1 MPLGPFLR
9 RWTGAAFRH
18 IPAGAQFDVL
28 DFRYAG
34 RGGDNRWNEVGEP
47 TLYLAGDVG
56 VAIAEFGRHFE
67 VNRTPE
73 LASET
78 IERMVYR
85 LDLAVD
91 TVLDLRRP
99 EVWDAL
105 SLANAPACFLDSA
118 SAHATA
124 RFIRTTTAAQGI
136 VVPSAAFIDQLDR
149 WCLVLFLEKLP
160 ADPAAFLSRL
170 SQEGPLRWR

>member
-105 SLANAPACFLDSA
+105 SLANAPTCFLDIA
-118 SAHATA
+118 SARATA
-124 RFIRTTTAAQGI
+124 RFVRTTTAAQGI
-136 VVPSAAFIDQLDR
+136 VVPSAAFIEQLDR
-149 WCLVLFLEKLP
+149 SCLSCFLRSCQPILQRSSP
-160 ADPAAFLSRL
+160 A
-170 SQEGPLRWR
+170 

>member
-1 MPLGPFLR
+1 MPLEPYLR
-9 RWTGAAFRH
+9 PWMGTAFRH
-18 IPAGAQFDVL
+18 IPAGAPFDVL

-34 RGGDNRWNEVGEP
+34 RGGDNRWNEAGEP

-56 VAIAEFGRHFE
+56 VAIAEFGRRFA

-73 LASET
+73 RASET

-91 TVLDLRRP
+91 AVLDLRQS
-99 EVWDAL
+99 EVSAAL

-118 SAHATA
+118 TARATA
-124 RFIRTTTAAQGI
+124 HFVRTTS
-136 VVPSAAFIDQLDR
+136 V
-149 WCLVLFLEKLP
+149 
-160 ADPAAFLSRL
+160 
-170 SQEGPLRWR
+170 